1 MVTNGLRPP
10 SESQY
15 IEGMPA
21 MRRALVL
28 TDEAARH
35 PFRATLPAHVR
46 NEPASL
52 PRTTDWRLTTSDM
65 RGFATAYF
73 ASFAAV
79 LAFIA

>member
-1 MVTNGLRPP
+1 
-10 SESQY
+10 
-15 IEGMPA
+15 

-35 PFRATLPAHVR
+35 PFRAALPAHVR
-46 NEPASL
+46 REAVRAR
-52 PRTTDWRLTTSDM
+52 RTIDWRLSAGDM

-79 LAFIA
+79 LAFIL